1 MLVRPSRDDPQR
13 ALGRRAL
20 RAGLSI
26 AAKLSFGLGA
36 LCAALFVLAQTDRT
50 VASASALDAFRE
62 VQQAALARAPDQAA
76 WSAQRQ
82 ADYRESLT
90 ETFDAPPGVLEI
102 PSLKLTVPIFS
113 GTSELVL
120 NRGVGWI
127 EGTAMLGEEGNVGLA
142 GHRDGYFRGLKDL
155 KLGDA
160 IEVQSVGHTRRYRV
174 TDLKI
179 VEPTDV
185 SVLDPTDEPS
195 VTLVTCYPFYFVGS
209 APLRYIVRGTLD
221 RSRT

>member
-1 MLVRPSRDDPQR
+1 MRATPPQGPQR
-13 ALGRRAL
+13 TPDRRAL
-20 RAGLSI
+20 RLGLSV
-26 AAKLSFGLGA
+26 AAKVSFGLGA
-36 LCAALFVLAQTDRT
+36 VCAALFVLAQTDRN
-50 VASASALDAFRE
+50 VASSAALDAFRD
-62 VQQAALARAPDQAA
+62 VQRTALAQTPDQSA

-82 ADYRESLT
+82 ADYRESLA

-102 PSLKLTVPIFS
+102 PSLKLTVPIFE

-127 EGTAMLGEEGNVGLA
+127 EGTAMPGEEGNIGLA

-155 KLGDA
+155 RVGDT
-160 IEVQSVGHTRRYRV
+160 IEVQSVGRTLRYRV
-174 TDLKI
+174 SSLK
-179 VEPTDV
+179 VVDPTDV

-195 VTLVTCYPFYFVGS
+195 VTLVTCYPFYYVGN
-209 APLRYIVRGTLD
+209 APQRYIVRGTLD

>member
-1 MLVRPSRDDPQR
+1 MLARPSKDDPQR
-13 ALGRRAL
+13 ALTRRVL
-20 RAGLSI
+20 RVGLGL

-36 LCAALFVLAQTDRT
+36 LCAALFVLAQTDRS
-50 VASASALDAFRE
+50 VASTSALDAFRAA
-62 VQQAALARAPDQAA
+62 QRAALARTPDQTA

-102 PSLKLTVPIFS
+102 PSLKFTAPIFS

-127 EGTAMLGEEGNVGLA
+127 EGTAQPGDSGNVGLA
-142 GHRDGYFRGLKDL
+142 GHRDGYFRGLKNL

-160 IEVQSVGHTRRYRV
+160 IEVQSVGRTLHYRV
-174 TDLKI
+174 TALK
-179 VEPTDV
+179 VVDPADV

-195 VTLVTCYPFYFVGS
+195 VTLVTCYPFYYVGD
-209 APLRYIVRGTLD
+209 APKRYIVRGTLD

>member
-1 MLVRPSRDDPQR
+1 MRT
-13 ALGRRAL
+13 
-20 RAGLSI
+20 GLSL

-36 LCAALFVLAQTDRT
+36 LCAALFVLAQTDST
-50 VASASALDAFRE
+50 VASASAIDAFRE
-62 VQQAALARAPDQAA
+62 AQRTALARTPDQTT
-76 WSAQRQ
+76 WSAQRR
-82 ADYRESLT
+82 ADYRESLA

-102 PSLKLTVPIFS
+102 PSLSLTVPIFAGS
-113 GTSELVL
+113 SDIVL

-127 EGTAMLGEEGNVGLA
+127 EGTAMPGDDGNVGLA

-155 KLGDA
+155 KLGDS
-160 IEVQSVGHTRRYRV
+160 IEVQSVGRTLRYRV
-174 TDLKI
+174 TSLEI

-195 VTLVTCYPFYFVGS
+195 VTLVTCYPFYYVGNS
-209 APLRYIVRGTLD
+209 PQRYIVKGTLD

>member
-1 MLVRPSRDDPQR
+1 MG
-13 ALGRRAL
+13 LGV
-20 RAGLSI
+20 

-36 LCAALFVLAQTDRT
+36 LCAALFVLAQTDRG

-62 VQQAALARAPDQAA
+62 VQQAALARTPDQTA

-82 ADYRESLT
+82 AGYRESLA
-90 ETFDAPPGVLEI
+90 ETFEAPPGVLAI
-102 PSLKLTVPIFS
+102 PSLKLTVPIFV
-113 GTSELVL
+113 GTSELEL

-127 EGTAMLGEEGNVGLA
+127 DGTAMPGQDGNVGLA
-142 GHRDGYFRGLKDL
+142 GHRDGYFRGLKNL
-155 KLGDA
+155 KLGDT
-160 IEVQSVGHTRRYRV
+160 IEVQSVGRTLRYRV
-174 TDLKI
+174 TSLTI

-195 VTLVTCYPFYFVGS
+195 VTLVTCYPFYYVGS
-209 APLRYIVRGTLD
+209 APQRYIVRGTLD

>member
-1 MLVRPSRDDPQR
+1 MLARPSRDDPQR
-13 ALGRRAL
+13 ALARRAL
-20 RAGLSI
+20 RAGLSL

-36 LCAALFVLAQTDRT
+36 LCAGLFVLAQTDRT

-62 VQQAALARAPDQAA
+62 VQASALALTPDQTA
-76 WSAQRQ
+76 WSAKRQ
-82 ADYRESLT
+82 ADYRESLA
-90 ETFDAPPGVLEI
+90 EKFDAPTGVLEI

-113 GTSELVL
+113 GTTELVL
-120 NRGVGWI
+120 NRGIGWI
-127 EGTAMLGEEGNVGLA
+127 EGTAMPGEEGNVGLA

-155 KLGDA
+155 KLGDT
-160 IEVQSVGHTRRYRV
+160 IDVQSVGRTLHYRV

-179 VEPTDV
+179 VDPTDV

-195 VTLVTCYPFYFVGS
+195 VTLVTCYPFYYVGN
-209 APLRYIVRGTLD
+209 APQRYIVRGTLD

>member
-1 MLVRPSRDDPQR
+1 MRATPPPGPQR
-13 ALGRRAL
+13 TLQRRAV
-20 RAGLSI
+20 RTGLGV

-36 LCAALFVLAQTDRT
+36 LCAALFVVAQTDRS

-62 VQQAALARAPDQAA
+62 VQQAALSRAPDQST

-82 ADYRESLT
+82 AGYRESLA

-102 PSLKLTVPIFS
+102 PSLKLSVPIFV
-113 GTSELVL
+113 GTSELEL
-120 NRGVGWI
+120 N
-127 EGTAMLGEEGNVGLA
+127 
-142 GHRDGYFRGLKDL
+142 RDGYFRVLKNL

-160 IEVQSVGHTRRYRV
+160 IDVQSVGRTMRYRV
-174 TDLKI
+174 TELKV

-195 VTLVTCYPFYFVGS
+195 VTLVTCYPFYYVGN
-209 APLRYIVRGTLD
+209 APQRYIVRGTLD

>member
-1 MLVRPSRDDPQR
+1 MLARPSRDDPQR

-26 AAKLSFGLGA
+26 AAKLSLGLGA
-36 LCAALFVLAQTDRT
+36 LCAGLFVLAQTDRS

-62 VQQAALARAPDQAA
+62 VQRTALAHTPDQTA

-82 ADYRESLT
+82 ADYRESLA

-113 GTSELVL
+113 GTTELVL

-127 EGTAMLGEEGNVGLA
+127 EGTAMPGEEGNVGLA

-160 IEVQSVGHTRRYRV
+160 IEVQSVGRTLRYRI
-174 TDLKI
+174 TSLK
-179 VEPTDV
+179 VVDPTDV

-195 VTLVTCYPFYFVGS
+195 VTLVTCYPFYYVGN
-209 APLRYIVRGTLD
+209 APQRYIVRGTLD

>member
-1 MLVRPSRDDPQR
+1 MLATPPQGPQR
-13 ALGRRAL
+13 ALERRAL
-20 RAGLSI
+20 RAGLSLM
-26 AAKLSFGLGA
+26 AKLSFGLGA

-50 VASASALDAFRE
+50 VASAAAIDAFRD
-62 VQQAALARAPDQAA
+62 VQRTALAHAPDQAA
-76 WSAQRQ
+76 WSEKRQ
-82 ADYRESLT
+82 ADYRESLA

-102 PSLKLTVPIFS
+102 PSLKLTVPIFT

-127 EGTAMLGEEGNVGLA
+127 EGTAMPGEDGNVGLA

-155 KLGDA
+155 KLGDT
-160 IEVQSVGHTRRYRV
+160 IEVQSVGRTLRYRV
-174 TDLKI
+174 TALKI

-195 VTLVTCYPFYFVGS
+195 VTLVTCYPFYYVGS
-209 APLRYIVRGTLD
+209 APQRYIVKGTLD
-221 RSRT
+221 RSGT

>member
-1 MLVRPSRDDPQR
+1 MSV
-13 ALGRRAL
+13 
-20 RAGLSI
+20 
-26 AAKLSFGLGA
+26 AAKLSFALGA
-36 LCAALFVLAQTDRT
+36 LCAALFVLAQTDRS

-62 VQQAALARAPDQAA
+62 VQLTALAHAPDQST

-82 ADYRESLT
+82 AGYREALA

-102 PSLKLTVPIFS
+102 PALKLTIPIFA

-127 EGTAMLGEEGNVGLA
+127 EGTAMPGEDGNVGLA

-155 KLGDA
+155 KLGDT
-160 IEVQSVGHTRRYRV
+160 IEVQSVGRTMRYRV
-174 TDLKI
+174 SSLEI

-185 SVLDPTDEPS
+185 SVLDPTDVPS
-195 VTLVTCYPFYFVGS
+195 ITLVTCYPFYYIGS
-209 APLRYIVRGTLD
+209 APQRYIVRGTLD
-221 RSRT
+221 PT